1 MLIDVI
7 LILILVC
14 LILSGYRR
22 GLLMSLMGLIIV
34 LLCCLGAAA
43 AQRTLTPAVT
53 AYLEPKIAAALE
65 PEVESYIAGQT
76 QQTLEDA
83 EKQGLTVDGEQ
94 LSLDDIA
101 EMLQEFGL
109 DADQTITS
117 GVSDALQPATD
128 AVAGDI
134 AHLVALRIAGTF
146 VFIAAWVILYLVLH
160 NLALALNMVNRL
172 PVIRTCNRIG
182 GAVLGALEGLIPMVV
197 TAAVCD
203 KAGLLPDKMGL
214 FCETVRHIAVTL
226 L

>member
-1 MLIDVI
+1 MIIDVI
-7 LILILVC
+7 LILILIG

-101 EMLQEFGL
+101 EMLQDFGL

-197 TAAVCD
+197 IAAVCD
-203 KAGLLPDKMGL
+203 GAGLLPEKMGP
-214 FCETVRHIAVTL
+214 F
-226 L
+226 